1 MNQKI
6 SPIVKYALGGAIAG
20 AIIGWLFREITAS
33 PVSLMITFAAFFG
46 SLAGLNVVTDN
57 RTKWVGR
64 IFTLFFMFLIIFQ
77 FLDARAPLTKRANQ
91 VADSRADFQ
100 AAQATDSMGLQ
111 MDMLWSLYKK
121 RDFGT
126 VDESSPK
133 WVAIKRYDHL
143 IAVDSLE
150 AAERFRHDFEYKW
163 NQSIQRQKALDQMRK
178 EYAPTDRQVAERD
191 EQLGF
196 EAYKFI
202 LLPGQK
208 TGWKKIPEGRLMVFC
223 ENYNETGQVSRF
235 RYRLS
240 NGEYTDFSDG
250 QSKKVPKLD
259 FSSSVRIENQGG
271 DTIVARFEITQF
283 KEKD

>member
-1 MNQKI
+1 M
-6 SPIVKYALGGAIAG
+6 
-20 AIIGWLFREITAS
+20 
-33 PVSLMITFAAFFG
+33 
-46 SLAGLNVVTDN
+46 
-57 RTKWVGR
+57 GR
-64 IFTLFFMFLIIFQ
+64 IATLFFLFLIIFQ
-77 FLDARAPLTKRANQ
+77 FLDARSPLSKRADQ

-126 VDESSPK
+126 VDENSPK

-163 NQSIQRQKALDQMRK
+163 NQSIQRQRALDQMRK

-208 TGWKKIPEGRLMVFC
+208 TGWKKVPEGHLSVFC
-223 ENYNETGQVSRF
+223 ENYNGTNQTSNF
-235 RYRLS
+235 RYRVS
-240 NGEYTDFSDG
+240 NGQYADFSDG
-250 QSKKVPKLD
+250 QSKRVPKLD
-259 FSSSVRIENQGG
+259 FSSSVRIENLGQ
-271 DTIVARFEITQF
+271 DTILARIELAPF
-283 KEKD
+283 KED